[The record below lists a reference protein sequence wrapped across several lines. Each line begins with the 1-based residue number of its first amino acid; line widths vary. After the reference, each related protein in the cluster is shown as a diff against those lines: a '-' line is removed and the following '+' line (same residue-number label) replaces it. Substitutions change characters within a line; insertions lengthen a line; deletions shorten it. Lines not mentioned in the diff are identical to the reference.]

1 MFEEKER
8 SPDVNFKG
16 IGNQVVVLLG
26 SSEGTETHGNVL
38 ALDREGMNDKRGTS
52 ELVLAGAK
60 GLCLTRQHWSGFTN
74 FTNNMENESA
84 SIGQCL

>member
-1 MFEEKER
+1 MFKEKER

-38 ALDREGMNDKRGTS
+38 ALRQRRNEQQ
-52 ELVLAGAK
+52 K
-60 GLCLTRQHWSGFTN
+60 GDIRISVSG
-74 FTNNMENESA
+74 S
-84 SIGQCL
+84 